1 MGEIYTPQAMLAKL
15 VAFPTVS
22 RDGNLDLV
30 DFVRDYLAGW
40 GVEPSVVPYEPGKAQ
55 LFARIGPDAPGGV
68 VLSAHTDVVPV
79 DGQAWSTDPWTLTE
93 REGRLYGRGS
103 ADMKGFAALALA
115 LAPEMLKAGLKR
127 PIQIALSADEEIG
140 CRGAPPLIEA
150 MKAALPPAAAVIVGE
165 PTSLGVVTAH
175 KAGIPLITRL
185 TGYEVHSS
193 LVHTGVSAIMS
204 AAPLIQWHIDRMD
217 EERAKA
223 DPHSLFDPGWTTLHV
238 GILQGGTARNITA
251 RECVMQSEIRAL
263 PGEDPQEWIARYRA
277 FCARV
282 ERDMKAIRPEA
293 GIEVEA
299 GWVVPACAP
308 EPGGA
313 AETLARRLTGDN
325 APRAVSYGTEAGQFQ
340 AAGYSAV
347 VCGPG
352 SIEQAHQADEFI
364 EVAQLEAGAAFM
376 RRLIADLAA

>member
-1 MGEIYTPQAMLAKL
+1 MGERYSPREMLEKL

-22 RDGNLDLV
+22 RDGNLDLI

-40 GVEPSVVPYEPGKAQ
+40 GIEAAVVPYMEGKAQ
-55 LFARIGPDAPGGV
+55 LYANIGPSAPGGV

-79 DGQAWSTDPWTLTE
+79 DGQNWSTDPWRLTE
-93 REGRLYGRGS
+93 RDGRLYGRGS
-103 ADMKGFAALALA
+103 ADMKGFAATALA
-115 LAPEMLKAGLKR
+115 LAPEMLAAGLKR

-140 CRGAPPLIEA
+140 CRGAPPLIAA
-150 MKAALPPAAAVIVGE
+150 MRAGLPMASAVIVGE
-165 PTSLGVVTAH
+165 PTSMGVVTAH
-175 KAGIPLITRL
+175 KAGIPLVTRI

-193 LVHTGVSAIMS
+193 LVHTGVSAI
-204 AAPLIQWHIDRMD
+204 AAAARLIQWHVDTMA
-217 EERAKA
+217 EEQAKA
-223 DPHSLFDPGWTTLHV
+223 PADSLFDPPWTTLHV
-238 GILQGGTARNITA
+238 GIIHGGTARNITA
-251 RECVMQSEIRAL
+251 KDCVMQSEIRAL
-263 PGEDPQEWIARYRA
+263 PGEDTAAWIARYRA
-277 FCARV
+277 ACAAV
-282 ERDMKAIRPEA
+282 ERDIRAIRPEA

-340 AAGYSAV
+340 EGGYSAV

-352 SIEQAHQADEFI
+352 SIEQAHQPDEYI
-364 EVAQLEAGAAFM
+364 DIAQLEQGEAFV

>member
-1 MGEIYTPQAMLAKL
+1 MGEIYTPEAMLAKL

-22 RDGNLDLV
+22 RDGNLELI

-40 GVEPSVVPYEPGKAQ
+40 GVPATVVPYEPGKAQ
-55 LFARIGPDAPGGV
+55 LYAQIGPDAPGGV

-79 DGQAWSTDPWTLTE
+79 EGQAWSSDPWTLSE
-93 REGRLYGRGS
+93 RGGRLYGRGS
-103 ADMKGFAALALA
+103 ADMKGFAALGLA
-115 LAPEMLKAGLKR
+115 LIPEMLGAGLKR

-150 MKAALPPAAAVIVGE
+150 MRGALPMASAVIVGE

-193 LVHTGVSAIMS
+193 LVHTGVSAIMA
-204 AAPLIQWHIDRMD
+204 AAPLIQWHTDRMA

-223 DPHSLFDPGWTTLHV
+223 DPDSLFDPGWTTLHV
-238 GILQGGTARNITA
+238 GIIHGGTARNITA
-251 RECVMQSEIRAL
+251 KECVMQSEIRAL
-263 PGEDPQEWIARYRA
+263 PGEDAAAWIARYRA
-277 FCARV
+277 FCAEL
-282 ERDMKAIRPEA
+282 ERGMKAVRPEA

-364 EVAQLEAGAAFM
+364 EVAQLHAGAAFM